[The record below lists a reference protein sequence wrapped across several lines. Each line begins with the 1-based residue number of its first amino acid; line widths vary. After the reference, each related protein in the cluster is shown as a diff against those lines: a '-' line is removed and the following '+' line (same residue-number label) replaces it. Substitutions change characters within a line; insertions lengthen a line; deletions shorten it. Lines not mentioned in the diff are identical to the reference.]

1 MLGPKTGQ
9 YQVSLSRVVGF
20 WPCWVTTQRLRTS
33 ILVSWGT
40 GSVGWVAGWSPT
52 MRGLGRLAIS
62 VRASAR
68 TVFWSWSGVT
78 RVQVDSTMAV

>member
-1 MLGPKTGQ
+1 MSGPKTGQ
-9 YQVSLSRVVGF
+9 YQMSLPAVGS
-20 WPCWVTTQRLRTS
+20 WPCWVTIQRLRALT
-33 ILVSWGT
+33 LVSGGR
-40 GSVGWVAGWSPT
+40 GSVGWVAGWSPM

-68 TVFWSWSGVT
+68 TLFWSSSGVT